1 LSYIGR
7 KPTVGNFQICDA
19 ISVVNGQAAY
29 TMQVGSVNVLPETA
43 NHMIVSLNGT
53 IQKPNSSFTVSGS
66 TITFASNLVT
76 NDVIDFIQI
85 LGDVLD
91 LGVPSDATVTDAK
104 TNFVSTSSAAGLKIK
119 GDGTT
124 DGTLQLNCSQNSHG
138 IKIKSPPHSAGASYT
153 LTMPNNDGDAN
164 QVLTTDGSGVLSFAA
179 PAAAGKILQVKNQ
192 YNNSLTS
199 NTATASTHFDI
210 CAGSMTF
217 TPTSSSSNIL
227 CMLSA
232 GMDTVSNGGNC
243 GWSLSLSLAQSG
255 GLAVSNDVKTEF
267 GYYSAATAFGSQ
279 TYGQNLS
286 FIESYA
292 NSSTNAITITGQGH
306 NYSEGNSQTV
316 KFQRSSLIVM
326 EWVV

>member
-1 LSYIGR
+1 MAITRIITPAVTDDAVTLAKMASGTDGNIISYDAS
-7 KPTVGNFQICDA
+7 GNPVA
-19 ISVVNGQAAY
+19 VA
-29 TMQVGSVNVLPETA
+29 TGSA
-43 NHMIVSLNGT
+43 G
-53 IQKPNSSFTVSGS
+53 
-66 TITFASNLVT
+66 
-76 NDVIDFIQI
+76 QI
-85 LGDVLD
+85 L
-91 LGVPSDATVTDAK
+91 T
-104 TNFVSTSSAAGLKIK
+104 
-119 GDGTT
+119 
-124 DGTLQLNCSQNSHG
+124 
-138 IKIKSPPHSAGASYT
+138 SAGAGAPPT
-153 LTMPNNDGDAN
+153 
-164 QVLTTDGSGVLSFAA
+164 FAT

-192 YNNSLTS
+192 YNNSLVS

-232 GMDTVSNGGNC
+232 GMDTVSNGGAC